1 METLVGKILEYGD
14 TQPEK
19 KAVCFKNVTVTYGE
33 LKKRIIGMATLLHEM
48 GIGKGHRVMLN
59 AVSKPEYIAGLL
71 SIQYIGAVTVGIDK
85 FAKPEN
91 IQDIW
96 EMTQAD
102 IFLADG
108 KKLPEEIR
116 TVSLKQLYKESVQ
129 EQEYIDYA
137 EPEEGQLCELIFTT
151 GTTGKPKGAMLSYR
165 CIYANMLNTCNGIR
179 MRGDDI
185 VLNPLPLNHSFG
197 MRVLRSTLYLG
208 ATIVLQSGFT
218 FAKEIET
225 NIGLHHCTAMVC
237 VPASMEVIYRQMQEH
252 FAPVIG
258 QLRYI
263 EFGAGSVSVDMKKK
277 LLRLLPDTQ
286 LFNTWGSTETGGA
299 VFLDITNHPD
309 KLASIGRPLEG
320 IEVKAVG
327 LDGNEVA
334 AKDMDTAGR
343 MLLHGRMRMEG
354 YWNEP
359 VLTDETIRDDWLYTN
374 DLIYIDEDGFVFML
388 GRADDIINVGG
399 EKVSPI
405 EVENIAQEYD
415 EIKECACIGVDDPE
429 GIVGQVPVLYVVVE
443 NGMADEGA
451 LLKYLANRMEKYKLP
466 QEFIQVDELP
476 RNKMQK
482 LDRKALH
489 RMYEERG
496 SVDLMNPIICNLLA
510 RRSVREFTDQPID
523 NRILDMIIKTGYYA
537 PSGHNMQTWRFTVL
551 KSQDKIKELKEITRA
566 KAEERKVHFYGFENP
581 QILILV
587 SNDRRNKDGIQD
599 ASCAAENMMLAAQS
613 YGLGSVWLNPL
624 MTLCDELE
632 IRELLNSYQVPT
644 QHIVW
649 AAVALGYPKVP
660 GKLLAKKENVVH
672 FVES

>member
-1 METLVGKILEYGD
+1 METLVTKVLTYGD
-14 TQPEK
+14 IQADK
-19 KAVCFKNVTVTYGE
+19 KAICFKDVTVSYGE
-33 LKKRIIGMATLLHEM
+33 LKKRIAGMASLLHGM
-48 GIGKGHRVMLN
+48 GIGKGHRVMLG
-59 AVSKPEYIAGLL
+59 AVSKPEYIVGLL
-71 SIQYIGAVTVGIDK
+71 AIQYIGAITVAIDK
-85 FAKPEN
+85 FAKPDN

-96 EMTQAD
+96 KMTQAD
-102 IFLADG
+102 IFLVDG
-108 KKLPEEIR
+108 KKLPEGIK
-116 TVSLKQLYKESVQ
+116 TVSFKQLYEKSIS
-129 EQEYIDYA
+129 EQEYLDYI
-137 EPEEGQLCELIFTT
+137 EPDEEQLCELLFTT

-165 CIYANMLNTCNGIR
+165 CICANMLNTCTGIG
-179 MRGDDI
+179 MRDDDI

-208 ATIVLQSGFT
+208 ATVVLQNGFT
-218 FAKEIET
+218 FAKEIEK
-225 NIGLHHCTAMVC
+225 NIEQHHCTAMVC
-237 VPASMEVIYRQMQEH
+237 VPASLEVIYRQMQDQ
-252 FAPVIG
+252 FAPIIS

-277 LLRLLPDTQ
+277 LLRLLPNTQ

-299 VFLDITNHPD
+299 VFLDITNHSD

-320 IEVKAVG
+320 IEVKAVD

-343 MLLHGRMRMEG
+343 MLLRGSMRMEG

-359 VLTDETIRDDWLYTN
+359 ELTDETIRDDWLYTN

-388 GRADDIINVGG
+388 GRVDDIINVGG

-415 EIKECACIGVDDPE
+415 AIKECACIGVNDPE
-429 GIVGQVPVLYVVVE
+429 GIVGQVPVLYVVAE
-443 NGMADEGA
+443 SGMADEDA
-451 LLKYLANRMEKYKLP
+451 LLKYLADRMEKYKLP

-496 SVDLMNPIICNLLA
+496 SVDLMNPAICNLLA

-523 NRILDMIIKTGYYA
+523 NRILDMILKTGYYA
-537 PSGHNMQTWRFTVL
+537 PSGHNMQTWKFTVL
-551 KSQDKIKELKEITRA
+551 KSQDKIKQLKEITRA
-566 KAEERKVHFYGFENP
+566 KAKEKKVHFYGFENP

-613 YGLGSVWLNPL
+613 YGIGSVWLNPL
-624 MTLCDELE
+624 MTLCDEPE
-632 IRELLNSYQVPT
+632 IRELLDSYQLPE

-649 AAVALGYPKVP
+649 AAVALGYPKMP
-660 GKLLAKKENVVH
+660 GKLLAKKENVVK
-672 FVES
+672 FVE